1 MSYTCATSR
10 RKAAAK
16 ADKLATTP
24 TDWQR
29 IFDAEMER
37 LNQKAKTRQ
46 ELRAKGVQIRP
57 KHWKYDGDLS
67 SAPTRHC
74 TLDHLARQNGDPI

>member
-37 LNQKAKTRQ
+37 LDQKAKTRQ
-46 ELRAKGVQIRP
+46 ELRSQGVQIRP

>member
-16 ADKLATTP
+16 ADKLATSKAE
-24 TDWQR
+24 WQR
-29 IFDAEMER
+29 IFDAELQR
-37 LNQKAKTRQ
+37 LDEKARLRQ

-57 KHWKYDGDLS
+57 KYWKYDGDLS

-74 TLDHLARQNGDPI
+74 TLDHLARQNGDSI